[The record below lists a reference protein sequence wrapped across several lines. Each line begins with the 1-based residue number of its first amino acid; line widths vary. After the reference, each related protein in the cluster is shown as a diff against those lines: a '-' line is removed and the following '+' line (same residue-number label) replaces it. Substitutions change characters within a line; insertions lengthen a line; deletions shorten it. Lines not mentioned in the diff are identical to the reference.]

1 MRRKGRGGQGRRGER
16 WGQREERKE
25 ERGRERGVAEIP
37 GEADKAV
44 SFIQDAVYVAVHC
57 NAMLTFLPI
66 PGSPQGSVRPAGGS
80 V

>member
-1 MRRKGRGGQGRRGER
+1 MCAEGGEGRGGER
-16 WGQREERKE
+16 WGQREEREE
-25 ERGRERGVAEIP
+25 ERERRERGVAEIP